1 MTTTTMSATD
11 ARRFLAEEIR
21 VTANIRSKR
30 IVDALATVPRERFL
44 PNGPW
49 QIRGVGDAGAAAG
62 RLTDDADPR
71 HVYHDVAIGIDPGR
85 NLYNGQPS
93 LIARWLDD
101 VGLDEGQRVIHIGC
115 GTGYFTALIGQ
126 VIGRHGRVDAMDVDA
141 DLVARARNSLSDY
154 PWITVRHGNGTADLL
169 EQADVVIVHAGATHV
184 LEAWLDVMVDGG
196 RLLLPLTAEFPG
208 MPASI
213 GKGVM
218 TLVTRRADNWQAEVK
233 PMMPVAIYS
242 LKDVRDEKLGA
253 AVGQAMMTGALMKA
267 TRIRRDPHEPS
278 ASCAVHGPATCLS
291 AI

>member
-115 GTGYFTALIGQ
+115 GTGYFTAVIGQ
-126 VIGRHGRVDAMDVDA
+126 VVGRHGRVDAMDVDA
-141 DLVARARNSLSDY
+141 DLVARARNSLSDC
-154 PWITVRHGNGTADLL
+154 PWIIVRHGNGTADLL

-218 TLVTRRADNWQAEVK
+218 
-233 PMMPVAIYS
+233 
-242 LKDVRDEKLGA
+242 
-253 AVGQAMMTGALMKA
+253 
-267 TRIRRDPHEPS
+267 
-278 ASCAVHGPATCLS
+278 
-291 AI
+291 

>member
-1 MTTTTMSATD
+1 MTALAMPAAD

-21 VTANIRSKR
+21 VAANIRSDR
-30 IVDALATVPRERFL
+30 IVDALAAVPRERFL
-44 PNGPW
+44 PKGPW
-49 QIRGVGDAGAAAG
+49 QIRGVGDVGAASG

-71 HVYHDVAIGIDPGR
+71 HVYHDVGIAIDPQR

-101 VGLDEGQRVIHIGC
+101 VGLDAGQRVIHIGC
-115 GTGYFTALIGQ
+115 GTGYFTA
-126 VIGRHGRVDAMDVDA
+126 VIGHVVGSHGRVDAMDVDA
-141 DLVARARNSLSDY
+141 DLAARARASLSDW
-154 PWITVRHGNGTADLL
+154 PWISVRHDNGTSNLL
-169 EQADVVIVHAGATHV
+169 ERSDVVIVHAGATHV
-184 LEAWLDVMVDGG
+184 LDAWLDAMADGG
-196 RLLLPLTAEFPG
+196 RLLLPLTVEIPG

-218 TLVTRRADNWQAEVK
+218 TLVTRRADEWQVQVK

-242 LKDVRDEKLGA
+242 LRDVRDEKLGTA
-253 AVGQAMMTGALMKA
+253 LGQALMSGALMKA

-278 ASCAVHGPATCLS
+278 TSCALHGPACLS

>member
-126 VIGRHGRVDAMDVDA
+126 VVGRHGRVDAMDVDA
-141 DLVARARNSLSDY
+141 DLVARARSSLSDC
-154 PWITVRHGNGTADLL
+154 PWIIVRHGNGTADLL

-184 LEAWLDVMVDGG
+184 LEAWLDVMADGG

-218 TLVTRRADNWQAEVK
+218 TLVTRRADDWQAEVK

-253 AVGQAMMTGALMKA
+253 AVGQALMTGALMKA
-267 TRIRRDPHEPS
+267 TRIRRDAHEPS

>member
-1 MTTTTMSATD
+1 MTTTAMSAAD

-30 IVDALATVPRERFL
+30 LVDALATVARERFL

-49 QIRGVGDAGAAAG
+49 QIRGVGDAGAVSG

-115 GTGYFTALIGQ
+115 GTGYFTAVIGQ
-126 VIGRHGRVDAMDVDA
+126 VVGRHGRVDAMDVDA
-141 DLVARARNSLSDY
+141 DLVARARNSLSDC

-169 EQADVVIVHAGATHV
+169 ERADVVIVHAGATHV
-184 LEAWLDVMVDGG
+184 LEAWLDVLVDGG

-213 GKGVM
+213 GKGMM
-218 TLVTRRADNWQAEVK
+218 TLVTRRANDWKAEVK

-242 LKDVRDEKLGA
+242 LKDVRDETLGTL
-253 AVGQAMMTGALMKA
+253 VGQAMMTGALMKA

-278 ASCAVHGPATCLS
+278 ASCVVHGPACLS